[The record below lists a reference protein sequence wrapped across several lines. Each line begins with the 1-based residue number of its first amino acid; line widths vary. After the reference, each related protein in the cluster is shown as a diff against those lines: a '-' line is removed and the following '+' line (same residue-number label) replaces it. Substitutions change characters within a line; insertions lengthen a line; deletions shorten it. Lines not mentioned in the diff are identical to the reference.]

1 VPSWHV
7 QKWLAYILFSSL
19 IHFYVEHVKILAS
32 YVESIFPNESLYGTK
47 SSVIPQ
53 PQHPNLL
60 SSSTPNIC
68 HLVASNSTTIYPFSL

>member
-19 IHFYVEHVKILAS
+19 VHFYVEHVKILAS
-32 YVESIFPNESLYGTK
+32 NVESIFPNQPLYGTK

-53 PQHPNLL
+53 QQHLDLL
-60 SSSTPNIC
+60 SSSSPYIC
-68 HLVASNSTTIYPFSL
+68 HLVVSNFHFDLFQ